1 MEYILIWKL
10 AEYRIYC
17 HRKPQFY
24 ATPTLPGGLRSDSFH
39 PHPSHVAAYVDGV
52 LGCQFVYLFKPTKRC
67 AKDETRW
74 GLYTRLTWG
83 RKVSEKFLKINRI
96 LSTSVLVRGGREY
109 CRAWHGSRLLAQPEW
124 YKSLIRNKQNSGG
137 GGGVSAEWD
146 RRTIQKSSGGSRQRT
161 TLMKGVNTDWWS
173 RDGRYR
179 QQTIYKLIVG
189 VSSVAG
195 DGLPSRVGNK
205 SIEFIDLICDTRMDR
220 VYPVSTA
227 REVLLPLVIWFC

>member
-1 MEYILIWKL
+1 MNHPPTTGWNTYILIWEL

-52 LGCQFVYLFKPTKRC
+52 LACQFVYLFKPTKRC

-83 RKVSEKFLKINRI
+83 RKVSEKFLKINLI
-96 LSTSVLVRGGREY
+96 LSTSVLVRGGWKY

-124 YKSLIRNKQNSGG
+124 YKSLIRNKQNSWG
-137 GGGVSAEWD
+137 
-146 RRTIQKSSGGSRQRT
+146 RRRSICRVRQADNTEIIRWQPT
-161 TLMKGVNTDWWS
+161 TDNPDERG
-173 RDGRYR
+173 
-179 QQTIYKLIVG
+179 
-189 VSSVAG
+189 
-195 DGLPSRVGNK
+195 
-205 SIEFIDLICDTRMDR
+205 
-220 VYPVSTA
+220 
-227 REVLLPLVIWFC
+227 